1 MSATTEA
8 LGMQMAKA
16 NEADMLALLDV
27 VNIIEQMAKGWM
39 PTIDEG
45 NGKPADDG
53 TTDDDSFDLG
63 NPDHCRRVI
72 AMLLR
77 AEARGGLLRAAFGLT
92 VLLHPKNELVDPDAD
107 HIKKHPKIV
116 RALAAQDE
124 NDAAGARNR
133 FLMQLLL
140 DNGVLHQD
148 GQGTWALRGIR
159 SDYEGGP
166 RGIGSSPEQAIDG
179 AITATK
185 ALKGG

>member
-1 MSATTEA
+1 
-8 LGMQMAKA
+8 
-16 NEADMLALLDV
+16 
-27 VNIIEQMAKGWM
+27 M
-39 PTIDEG
+39 PRQSRPAGLPTQSIDEG
-45 NGKPADDG
+45 NGEPADDG
-53 TTDDDSFDLG
+53 TTDDDSFDLD

-77 AEARGGLLRAAFGLT
+77 ADARGGLFRAAFGLT

-124 NDAAGARNR
+124 NDAAGARHR
-133 FLMQLLL
+133 FLLQLLL

-148 GQGTWALRGIR
+148 EVGTWVLRGMR
-159 SDYEGGP
+159 SEDEGGP
-166 RGIGSSPEQAIDG
+166 RGTGTSPEQAIDS